1 MENTTNTTNTSI
13 ERKILQTSACQGS
26 YVLNQ
31 DDRFFEDNIYTV
43 IDLVDKGFLKLSCV
57 EGKEDIYHITQT
69 GKEHLKV
76 LMGHIP
82 KHRIEDVDINLN
94 VSCEDSCEESSI
106 VSLEAILK
114 KRLNILSSAN
124 KRGLEFDLSDED
136 VRLLLETTVCYYTGV
151 TFNEG
156 DDPLNAK
163 TFERIDDTKGYV
175 SSNVVAVT
183 LRANRI
189 KNVLLEQDNDLK
201 ITPTQFI
208 RMANKLKE
216 CL

>member
-1 MENTTNTTNTSI
+1 MQNTST
-13 ERKILQTSACQGS
+13 ERKILQTSACQRS

-31 DDRFFEDNIYTV
+31 DNINTFDTV
-43 IDLVDKGFLKLSCV
+43 VDLVDKGFLKLSRV
-57 EGKEDIYHITQT
+57 EGKEATYHITQT

-82 KHRIEDVDINLN
+82 KHRAKDIYINLN
-94 VSCEDSCEESSI
+94 TSCEESSDDTFGDTSI
-106 VSLEAILK
+106 ISLEAILR
-114 KRLNILSSAN
+114 KRLQIISSAN
-124 KRGLEFDLSDED
+124 RRGLEFDLSDED

-156 DDPLNAK
+156 DDPLNTK
-163 TFERIDDTKGYV
+163 TFERIDNSKGYV

>member
-1 MENTTNTTNTSI
+1 MENTSI
-13 ERKILQTSACQGS
+13 ERKTLQTAACQRS
-26 YVLNQ
+26 YILNQ
-31 DDRFFEDNIYTV
+31 DNINTFDTV
-43 IDLVDKGFLKLSCV
+43 VDLVNKGFLKLSRV
-57 EGKEDIYHITQT
+57 EGKEATYHITQT

-82 KHRIEDVDINLN
+82 KHRAKDIYTHLN
-94 VSCEDSCEESSI
+94 TSCEESCEDTCGDTSI
-106 VSLEAILK
+106 ISLEAILR
-114 KRLNILSSAN
+114 KRLQIISSAN
-124 KRGLEFDLSDED
+124 RRGLEFDLSDED

-156 DDPLNAK
+156 DDPLNIK
-163 TFERIDDTKGYV
+163 TFERIDNTKGYV

>member
-1 MENTTNTTNTSI
+1 MENTSL

-31 DDRFFEDNIYTV
+31 DNINTFDTV
-43 IDLVDKGFLKLSCV
+43 VDLVNKGFLKLSRV
-57 EGKEDIYHITQT
+57 EDKEATYHITQT

-82 KHRIEDVDINLN
+82 KHRTEDLDINLN
-94 VSCEDSCEESSI
+94 VACEESCEASSI
-106 VSLEAILK
+106 ISFEDILK
-114 KRLNILSSAN
+114 KRLQILSSAN
-124 KRGLEFDLSDED
+124 RRGLEFDLSDED

-156 DDPLNAK
+156 DDPLNTK
-163 TFERIDDTKGYV
+163 TFERIDGTKGYV

>member
-1 MENTTNTTNTSI
+1 MENTSS

-31 DDRFFEDNIYTV
+31 DNINTFDTV
-43 IDLVDKGFLKLSCV
+43 VDLVNKGFLKLSRV
-57 EGKEDIYHITQT
+57 EDKEATYHITQT

-82 KHRIEDVDINLN
+82 KHRTEDLDINLN
-94 VSCEDSCEESSI
+94 VACEESCEASSI
-106 VSLEAILK
+106 ISFEDILK
-114 KRLNILSSAN
+114 KRLQILSSAN
-124 KRGLEFDLSDED
+124 RRGLEFDLSDED

-156 DDPLNAK
+156 DDPLNTK
-163 TFERIDDTKGYV
+163 TFERIDGTKGYV

>member
-1 MENTTNTTNTSI
+1 MENTSL

-31 DDRFFEDNIYTV
+31 DDRFFEDNINTV
-43 IDLVDKGFLKLSCV
+43 IDLVNKGFLKLSCV
-57 EGKEDIYHITQT
+57 DDREATYHITQT

-82 KHRIEDVDINLN
+82 KHRTKDIDINLN
-94 VSCEDSCEESSI
+94 TYCEESCDDTCGDTYSI
-106 VSLEAILK
+106 SLEDILK
-114 KRLNILSSAN
+114 KRLQILSSAN
-124 KRGLEFDLSDED
+124 RRGLEFDLSDED

-156 DDPLNAK
+156 DDPLNTK